1 MVNNNSYCQV
11 MACLRENGSSH
22 FVIEVKSCWAG
33 FVSGW
38 VTILV
43 FLCCMPGEERLV
55 LCFTLAPPTSAI
67 VCGLSFSQ
75 SHPDMGFFLW
85 VLWFFS
91 LSKSTPSQKHLV
103 CVLCSGIIDDNWRQP
118 EVPLTCIWL
127 ILLSCTLRN
136 SGPGAASKG

>member
-11 MACLRENGSSH
+11 MACLRENSSSH
-22 FVIEVKSCWAG
+22 FIIEVKSCWAG

-43 FLCCMPGEERLV
+43 FLCCMPGEGRLV

-75 SHPDMGFFLW
+75 SHPDMGFFLR

-91 LSKSTPSQKHLV
+91 LSKSTPSQKHLA
-103 CVLCSGIIDDNWRQP
+103 CVLCSGIIDDHLVAAR
-118 EVPLTCIWL
+118 
-127 ILLSCTLRN
+127 
-136 SGPGAASKG
+136 GAFDMHLADPVELHPSQFSPRGHK